1 MAGQPTALVSA
12 SAEGRAQT
20 EPRRGQIDAFYPAVR
35 TWREFNSGP
44 PIHFVGNFFPP
55 RRSNEAQ
62 GERRSD
68 GSVTRTMRTH
78 PLAPEQTEL
87 RHSVHVLKVV
97 GDFRAISKEASMK
110 DSFDLYHATKH
121 RRRVGDD
128 GRPTVAGKDGQG
140 VRTGQKV
147 CMSGWAAF
155 SPLRRS
161 RITSATQ
168 S

>member
-44 PIHFVGNFFPP
+44 PILFVGNFFPP
-55 RRSNEAQ
+55 RRSDGAQ

-97 GDFRAISKEASMK
+97 GDFRAISKEASMARTL
-110 DSFDLYHATKH
+110 SISIT
-121 RRRVGDD
+121 RRSI
-128 GRPTVAGKDGQG
+128 VAGLAMTA
-140 VRTGQKV
+140 VPLSLARTDKAYAQDKKSV
-147 CMSGWAAF
+147 
-155 SPLRRS
+155 
-161 RITSATQ
+161 
-168 S
+168 